1 MKNLVPVAIV
11 LVGFV
16 AAAVI
21 YLLYANMLTLPREEI
36 KKMNS
41 LEIAKSSLKFLND
54 MKRSDGRYDYSTNCN
69 DTSGCTKTGEVYT
82 QSGAWAVLAYAGLYD
97 ATGDQQ
103 YLQKMESEAGDLIS
117 ACNGK
122 EDECMWVLVQM
133 INAYKTS
140 HNPDYLAF
148 VKNLGDRLLSNNEN
162 KDAMMSG
169 IEAREFAM
177 LYELTND
184 QKYLDAA
191 RARLEKSKA
200 AWDTAVDEYN
210 VPVYSSGSFTM
221 YRFACWTEVGEVEIA
236 RVANDSQARANV
248 ANFFNSADIENNFR
262 TIDQLSALQPCADGL
277 LKLYAQSGEQKY
289 YDQAKAIMQ
298 YIITYRWDSPQ
309 SIAKKY
315 NGDGAFLFELYNGE
329 NTKTVTETGYMIFLL
344 SQMPSEQFNILKW
357 N

>member
-1 MKNLVPVAIV
+1 MKNIVPVVIV
-11 LVGFV
+11 LVGFA

-21 YLLYANMLTLPREEI
+21 YLLYSGMLTLPGEEI
-36 KKMNS
+36 KKMSS
-41 LEIAKSSLKFLND
+41 LEIAKSSLNFLSD

-82 QSGAWAVLAYAGLYD
+82 QSGAWAVLAYSSLYK
-97 ATGDQQ
+97 ATGNQQ
-103 YLQKMESEAGDLIS
+103 YLQKMSSEADDLIS

-133 INAYKTS
+133 IRAYQTS
-140 HNPDYLAF
+140 QNPDYLAF
-148 VKNLGDRLLSNNEN
+148 VKNLGDRLLAHDDE
-162 KDAMMSG
+162 KDVMLSG
-169 IEAREFAM
+169 IEAREFA
-177 LYELTND
+177 LIYELTGE
-184 QKYLDAA
+184 QKYLTAA

-221 YRFACWTEVGEVEIA
+221 YRFACWTEVAEAEIA
-236 RVANDSQARANV
+236 RVANDGQSRANV
-248 ANFFNSADIENNFR
+248 ISFLNSANIGVNYKN
-262 TIDQLSALQPCADGL
+262 IDQLTALQPCVDTLLTTYKLTGDSQYLDG
-277 LKLYAQSGEQKY
+277 
-289 YDQAKAIMQ
+289 AKAAAQ

-315 NGDGAFLFELYNGE
+315 NGDGAFLFELYTGE
-329 NTKTVTETGYMIFLL
+329 NTKTVTETGYMIHLL
-344 SQMPSEQFNILKW
+344 SQMPSEQFNILRW